1 MATQNYAIKL
11 NGTSQ
16 YYTIPDHAGLDFATA
31 NYFSIGMWFRPDWDA
46 LQLDTLGL
54 SPRLWSRENQ
64 LELYLTKKI
73 QDNIKGG
80 SAELTFYLESALVP
94 FTWHTGVRI
103 HTDRSYFIV
112 ITGTETTS
120 VTTLKLYLNG
130 DLVATKTDGSDMPA
144 DAATAFYVGVDYGT
158 TTGQYFKGNLS
169 SFILDNSAGAVLTA
183 AQISTL
189 WNDGVQ
195 DMDIMVALTLD
206 VEIPFNTFTAVT
218 YDNDGSAGAA
228 ADGTGVG
235 TPEWMMKLDPM
246 NAKCEMGTGK
256 PQSGKTYEFTGVGQ
270 NTGKTLFLDRIVFV
284 ESGAGT
290 VSDEIKIEDRN
301 GALIMHHYTEAADYG
316 YDRDFYGREVKGL
329 TVVVQ
334 PNTTQTP
341 DGQVYITVR

>member
-1 MATQNYAIKL
+1 MATQNYAIKC

-16 YYTIPDHAGLDFATA
+16 YYTIPDGAGLDFATA
-31 NYFSIGMWFRPDWDA
+31 NYFSIGMWLRPDWDVYT
-46 LQLDTLGL
+46 LDTLSL
-54 SPRLWSRENQ
+54 NPYLWSRNNQ
-64 LELYLTKKI
+64 LELYLKKNEGE
-73 QDNIKGG
+73 QRPGKSGN
-80 SAELTFYLESALVP
+80 LYFYMKSALVP
-94 FTWHTGVRI
+94 FTWDTGYKI
-103 HTDRSYFIV
+103 LPDMTYFIV

-120 VTTLKLYLNG
+120 VTTLKLYVNG

-144 DAATAFYVGVDYGT
+144 DTNTAFYVGADYGT
-158 TTGQYFKGNLS
+158 TTGQFFKGNLS
-169 SFILDNSAGAVLTA
+169 SFFLDNSAGAVLTA
-183 AQISTL
+183 AQIKTL

-195 DMDIMVALTLD
+195 DMDVMIALTLD
-206 VEIPFNTFTAVT
+206 IEIPFDDFTAVT

-228 ADGTGVG
+228 GDGTGVG

-290 VSDEIKIEDRN
+290 VSDELKIEDRN
-301 GALIMHHYTEAADYG
+301 GALILHHYTEAADYG

-329 TVVVQ
+329 TIVIQ

-341 DGQVYITVR
+341 DGQIYVTVR